1 MQSIKLFNGLDIT
14 AYRANVNEAYTG
26 ARDAF
31 KASKTSRVSL
41 PGSVSTPADPL
52 THPLDQGTTSPV
64 QGTSQSGNNANPD
77 QPVASVVTV
86 SSQTQSVTSA
96 SSAQANNF
104 PGSIYPSGYSVTPAP
119 RYPLVQSSTQPTLT
133 HVYTGHLSSVLPQQ
147 SVSYAAPAQSNGSQ
161 ATDLMGFDPISSASF
176 GIPPAQQYWLPQPF
190 VQQSSG
196 GQVYPGQLMN
206 VLSYQPGSH
215 GMPAQNSG
223 ASSVDTPGVH
233 LKKMSLPTFSGQR
246 KDWPEFKTVW
256 KQLAGGAIK
265 NKTALAH
272 KLKRSVKGEASQRI
286 KSVYV
291 TKPEA
296 YGTMWKKLEDYYA
309 DTSATVQ
316 AALEDLERLK
326 AVSESD
332 YRGLVEF
339 VVESSYSQLEEL
351 NQLNALTMRDV
362 DFVNGLLPNL
372 QRLQNHTA
380 RIVLRRDSCKD
391 AFNVLGW
398 TELETKWKR
407 HKCV

>member
-77 QPVASVVTV
+77 QPVTSVVTV
-86 SSQTQSVTSA
+86 SSQTQSVTLSA

-104 PGSIYPSGYSVTPAP
+104 LLGIGSIYPSGYSVAPAP
-119 RYPLVQSSTQPTLT
+119 QYPLVQSSTQPTVT
-133 HVYTGHLSSVLPQQ
+133 HVYPGHLSSVLPQQ

-161 ATDLMGFDPISSASF
+161 ANDLMGFDPISSASF
-176 GIPPAQQYWLPQPF
+176 STPPAQQYWLPQPF

-215 GMPAQNSG
+215 GMPAQSSG

-233 LKKMSLPTFSGQR
+233 LKKMSLSTFSGQR
-246 KDWPEFKTVW
+246 KDWPEFKTVR
-256 KQLAGGAIK
+256 KQLAEGAIK
-265 NKTALAH
+265 NKTVLAH
-272 KLKRSVKGEASQRI
+272 ELTRPVKGEASQRI

-291 TKPEA
+291 AKPQA
-296 YGTMWKKLEDYYA
+296 YMYGTMWKKLEAYHD
-309 DTSATVQ
+309 DTSVTVQ
-316 AALEDLERLK
+316 AALEDYK
-326 AVSESD
+326 TVSESD
-332 YRGLVEF
+332 YRGLVECVD
-339 VVESSYSQLEEL
+339 VVKSSY
-351 NQLNALTMRDV
+351 N
-362 DFVNGLLPNL
+362 
-372 QRLQNHTA
+372 
-380 RIVLRRDSCKD
+380 
-391 AFNVLGW
+391 
-398 TELETKWKR
+398 
-407 HKCV
+407 